1 LTINDGILNDQKSQR
16 ILIGFWVGTELKM
29 NFQHQIAKAL
39 NNPPFGL
46 SKAAS
51 KYDSEAL
58 AEFNFRA
65 KTATQTNTS
74 AFRIITKSIKT

>member
-1 LTINDGILNDQKSQR
+1 
-16 ILIGFWVGTELKM
+16 M
-29 NFQHQIAKAL
+29 NFQYQIAKAL

-74 AFRIITKSIKT
+74 AFRKTAKSIKTWSNSPIKRKPNNAEI